1 MTAHEALKTY
11 FGYDNFRPLQEEI
24 IQSVI
29 NGRDTLALMPTGGGK
44 SLCFQVPTMAMG
56 GLCLVITP
64 LIALMKDQV
73 ENLRRRDIRAAAIYT
88 GMSYEQQKTA
98 LDNCQWGPY
107 HFLYVSPERLE
118 SEEFRER
125 LARLPICL
133 IAVDEAHCIS
143 QWGYDFRPSYLKIAE
158 IRDLIKAYPRPLPK
172 GKGEDNCTNKSFPLG
187 VKGVSPIECPE
198 RTFIEQTN
206 LGEASLI
213 AIGEIGLDYHWDT
226 TFKEQQHEALREQ
239 MRWAEQYHLPVM
251 IHSRDATEDTL
262 KILREFPSV
271 KGVMHCFSG
280 SHEVAKQVV
289 DMGYYLGIG
298 GVLTFKNCK
307 LAENL
312 VGIPLE
318 RLVLETDAP
327 YMAPVP
333 HRGKRNESRWMRY
346 VAEKLAEVYKCS
358 SERVNEVT
366 TANAKALFVINL

>member
-1 MTAHEALKTY
+1 MIDTHCHIDDPQYAEGLDAFLAEQRQDGVEAILVPGVDKTSVKDVLNVCDRYPDYLFPALGLHPENVKEDWQEQLQVLKTAV
-11 FGYDNFRPLQEEI
+11 DARMCSAPL
-24 IQSVI
+24 
-29 NGRDTLALMPTGGGK
+29 N
-44 SLCFQVPTMAMG
+44 SLP
-56 GLCLVITP
+56 
-64 LIALMKDQV
+64 
-73 ENLRRRDIRAAAIYT
+73 
-88 GMSYEQQKTA
+88 
-98 LDNCQWGPY
+98 
-107 HFLYVSPERLE
+107 
-118 SEEFRER
+118 FRE
-125 LARLPICL
+125 
-133 IAVDEAHCIS
+133 
-143 QWGYDFRPSYLKIAE
+143 GM
-158 IRDLIKAYPRPLPK
+158 
-172 GKGEDNCTNKSFPLG
+172 G
-187 VKGVSPIECPE
+187 VGP
-198 RTFIEQTN
+198 
-206 LGEASLI
+206 LI
-213 AIGEIGLDYHWDT
+213 AIGEIGLDYHWDM

-307 LAENL
+307 LAEHL

-333 HRGKRNESRWMRY
+333 YRGKRNESRWMRY
-346 VAEKLAEVYKCS
+346 VVEKLAEVYNCS
-358 SERVNEVT
+358 PERVNEVT